1 MKFNRFSDL
10 CAQGA
15 VRGKRV
21 FIRSDLNIPLADDGS
36 ISEDTRIS
44 SSLPCARMAL
54 EAGAAV
60 MMTSHLGRPV
70 EGEPMP
76 ADTLAPVAARISA
89 LMGREVPL
97 VQDWVDGVD
106 VAPGEFV
113 LLENCRLNK
122 GEKANDEALSRKIA
136 ALCDIYVNDAFGAA
150 HRREATTYG
159 AARFAPVAC
168 AGPLLAGE
176 IDAITSVIEAPRR
189 PLVAI
194 VGGSKVSTKLT
205 VLRALATRVDELI
218 VGGGMANTFMLAAG
232 LPVGH
237 SLVEPKLVDEAR
249 AVMQTMKARGAEVP
263 LPTDVVTTKI
273 FSATATATVKDVHQ
287 VSGNDLIMDI
297 GPQTTERLAAQ
308 LARAGTVVWNGPLG
322 VFEWDAFAQGTL
334 AIARAIASS
343 GAFSIAGGGDT
354 LAAVVKSGVQD
365 RIDYVSTGGGAFLEM
380 LEGKTLPA
388 IAILQERAN
397 AG

>member
-1 MKFNRFSDL
+1 MNFKRFSDL

-21 FIRSDLNIPLADDGS
+21 FIRSDLNIPLAEDGS
-36 ISEDTRIS
+36 ISEHTRIN
-44 SSLPCARMAL
+44 SSLPCVRMAL

-70 EGEPMP
+70 EGDPIP
-76 ADTLAPVAARISA
+76 ADSLAPVAACMSE
-89 LMGREVPL
+89 LLGREVPL
-97 VQDWVDGVD
+97 VRDWVDGVD

-122 GEKANDEALSRKIA
+122 GEKANDDALARKIA

-159 AARFAPVAC
+159 AARFAAIAC

-205 VLRALATRVDELI
+205 VLRALATQVDELI

-249 AVMQTMKARGAEVP
+249 AVMQTMKERHAEVP
-263 LPTDVVTTKI
+263 LPTDVVTAKI
-273 FSATATATVKDVHQ
+273 FSANATARIKNVHDVA
-287 VSGNDLIMDI
+287 GNDLIMDI
-297 GPQTTERLAAQ
+297 GPDTTARLAVQ

-334 AIARAIASS
+334 AIARAVAAS

-365 RIDYVSTGGGAFLEM
+365 QIDYVSTGGGAFLEM

-388 IAILQERAN
+388 IAILQERAD
-397 AG
+397 G

>member
-1 MKFNRFSDL
+1 MKFTRFSDL
-10 CAQGA
+10 CAQGV

-21 FIRSDLNIPLADDGS
+21 FIRSDLNVPLAGDGS

-70 EGEPMP
+70 EGDPMP
-76 ADTLAPVAARISA
+76 ADSLAPVAARIGE
-89 LMGREVPL
+89 LLGRKVPL
-97 VQDWVDGVD
+97 VRDWVAGVD
-106 VAPGEFV
+106 IVPGDFV
-113 LLENCRLNK
+113 LLENCRLNP
-122 GEKANDEALSRKIA
+122 GEKANDEELSRKIA
-136 ALCDIYVNDAFGAA
+136 ALCDVYVNDAFGAA
-150 HRREATTYG
+150 HRKEATTYG
-159 AARFAPVAC
+159 AARFAPMAC

-176 IDAITSVIEAPRR
+176 VDAITSVIEAPRR

-194 VGGSKVSTKLT
+194 VGGSKVSTKLS
-205 VLRALATRVDELI
+205 VLRALAARVDKLI

-237 SLVEPKLVDEAR
+237 SLVEPTLLDDAR
-249 AVMQTMKARGAEVP
+249 AVMQIMKARGADVP
-263 LPTDVVTTKI
+263 LPTDVVTTKV
-273 FSATATATVKDVHQ
+273 FSATAMVTVKDVRD
-287 VSGNDLIMDI
+287 VAGNDLIMDI
-297 GPQTTERLAAQ
+297 GPATIERLVAE
-308 LARAGTVVWNGPLG
+308 LAHAGTVVWNGPLG

-334 AIARAIASS
+334 AIARAVAAS

-365 RIDYVSTGGGAFLEM
+365 QIDYVSTGGGAFLEM

-397 AG
+397 G

>member
-1 MKFNRFSDL
+1 MKFTRFSDL
-10 CAQGA
+10 CAQGV

-21 FIRSDLNIPLADDGS
+21 FIRSDLNVPLAGDGS

-70 EGEPMP
+70 EGDPMP
-76 ADTLAPVAARISA
+76 ADSLAPVAARIGE
-89 LMGREVPL
+89 LLGRKVPL
-97 VQDWVDGVD
+97 VRDWVAGVD
-106 VAPGEFV
+106 IVPGDFV
-113 LLENCRLNK
+113 LLENCRLNP
-122 GEKANDEALSRKIA
+122 GERANDEGLSRKIA
-136 ALCDIYVNDAFGAA
+136 ALCDVYVNDAFGAA
-150 HRREATTYG
+150 HRKEATTYG
-159 AARFAPVAC
+159 AARFAPMAC

-176 IDAITSVIEAPRR
+176 VDAITSVIEAPRR

-194 VGGSKVSTKLT
+194 VGGSKVSTKLS
-205 VLRALATRVDELI
+205 VLRALAARVDKLI

-237 SLVEPKLVDEAR
+237 SLVEPTLLDDAR
-249 AVMQTMKARGAEVP
+249 AVMQIMKARGADVP
-263 LPTDVVTTKI
+263 LPTDVVTTKV
-273 FSATATATVKDVHQ
+273 FSATAMVTVKDVRD
-287 VSGNDLIMDI
+287 VAGNDLIMDI
-297 GPQTTERLAAQ
+297 GPATIERLVAE
-308 LARAGTVVWNGPLG
+308 LAHAGTVVWNGPLG

-334 AIARAIASS
+334 AIARAVAAS

-365 RIDYVSTGGGAFLEM
+365 QIDYVSTGGGAFLEM

-397 AG
+397 G